1 MCPLWLSAALSLNA
15 VFTVEDFLNAVPK
28 IQQLLRTVVDPDQSP
43 AGSELARL
51 HAHCSGN
58 PNAVLNPFGF
68 LAAFKQFVPCTAPY
82 GDNALARID
91 AADEATRLLKKY
103 CGSDRDSLID
113 QMLRTQPTT
122 LPPPVFRPPASAFP
136 THGLPAIMPPPTMP
150 PPAFGSRPMP
160 PAFGSPSPFGTP
172 MLPPPAKRPRT
183 AQGIN
188 LMVDIVLRKY
198 PSTDRDT
205 IRARVIT
212 ILKDRCTGCT
222 QIRVANG
229 TRVKMCTTVGCNRS
243 VLHPSLAAEAAA
255 I

>member
-68 LAAFKQFVPCTAPY
+68 LAAFKQFVPCTAPH

-91 AADEATRLLKKY
+91 AADKATRLLKKY
-103 CGSDRDSLID
+103 CGSDRDTLID
-113 QMLRTQPTT
+113 QMLRTQPIT
-122 LPPPVFRPPASAFP
+122 LPAPAFRPPASAFP
-136 THGLPAIMPPPTMP
+136 THGLPAIMPPPMMP
-150 PPAFGSRPMP
+150 PPAFGC
-160 PAFGSPSPFGTP
+160 PSPLGTP
-172 MLPPPAKRPRT
+172 MLPSPAERPRT
-183 AQGIN
+183 AQGIG
-188 LMVDIVLRKY
+188 LMVDIVLRKH

-205 IRARVIT
+205 IRTRVVT